1 MVSEPLP
8 GVRSTGKVR
17 MAPESVTELLAR
29 WQEGDQDAL
38 SSLIP
43 LVYGELRQIA
53 RRQLARERP
62 EHTLQC
68 TALVHEAYVRLAKQ
82 KQVPAKNRAHFVAL
96 AARLMRQ
103 ILVDHARGH
112 RAAKRGPK
120 HRVELDT
127 GIAAAAPVRTID
139 VVDLNEALNDLAGI
153 DEQQSRIVELRFF
166 GGLTTEETAE
176 VLGIS
181 PATVKRDWNVAKSW
195 LTRQMKK
202 GYRADAGTM
211 ETN

>member
-1 MVSEPLP
+1 MTS
-8 GVRSTGKVR
+8 
-17 MAPESVTELLAR
+17 ESVTELLAR

-43 LVYGELRQIA
+43 LVYEELRKIA
-53 RRQLARERP
+53 RRQLVRERS

-82 KQVPAKNRAHFVAL
+82 KQVPARNRAHFVAL

-112 RAAKRGPK
+112 GAAKRGPK
-120 HRVELDT
+120 QRVQLDT
-127 GIAAAAPVRTID
+127 GMAVAPMRTID
-139 VVDLNEALNDLAGI
+139 VVELNDALNDLARM

-176 VLGIS
+176 VLAIS

-211 ETN
+211 EAD